1 MKKRKSLSKMMITL
15 QILLFSM
22 VGLFIALAG
31 VRYHRQALAD
41 ISAEKKL
48 LIQSQV
54 KEVEAR
60 MNADSLQLTEILRS
74 VLDNNGLWSANSDD
88 KYFNK
93 MELQRNMQDKALLY
107 RDMEMLFVYRPD
119 DFLLRNATSQTGE
132 ERLALRDFIEANA
145 SKLATTPAENRW
157 RLQKAGNKKYCF
169 LVYYYQNADIYVGTA
184 VSCASMYEKIDG
196 LFLEAEGGFTVRDE
210 SGEVFSSANEASEV
224 DGNVRFEGISAGGGL
239 LLDACFNVGY
249 LEIQK
254 QNIFVIMAMVGLVCI
269 MSLLIQ
275 NFILNKAVIRPVTE
289 LSETVKDAKEEVE
302 QIVIQENAE
311 TEEVFILQSTLNH
324 LFREV
329 ISARLQ
335 LYENRVQEQDMELRQ
350 LRAQLRP
357 HFYLNAIMTI
367 NSMTYQDRNADIRE
381 FLSCLSDHM
390 RYMFRITTGM
400 ARLEE
405 ELKHVENYVDMQ
417 EIKFPSSVLLM
428 TECPPELSRMEIPH
442 LILYTVVENAL
453 KYAMDL
459 SETLVLLI
467 HCESLKTEEFVGY
480 RVVIEDNGP
489 GFSQGTIQLYNGEAI
504 LQDDG
509 GRHIGLSNVKR
520 SLQLQ
525 YKRKDLLILS
535 NTAPKGARIEIRIPQ
550 ERKDEDDCTNRG

>member
-15 QILLFSM
+15 QISLFSL

-31 VRYHRQALAD
+31 VRYYRQALAD

-48 LIQSQV
+48 LIESQV
-54 KEVEAR
+54 KEIEAR
-60 MNADSLQLTEILRS
+60 MDTDSLQLTEILRS
-74 VLDNNGLWSANSDD
+74 ILDNNGLWSVNSDD
-88 KYFNK
+88 KYFDK
-93 MELQRNMQDKALLY
+93 MGLLRTMQDKALLY
-107 RDMEMLFVYRPD
+107 RDMELLFVYRPD
-119 DFLLRNATSQTGE
+119 DFLLRNVTSQTGE

-145 SKLATTPAENRW
+145 FGLTTTPAENRW
-157 RLQKAGNKKYCF
+157 LVQKVGDKVYCF

-184 VSCASMYEKIDG
+184 VNCASLFEKISG
-196 LFLEAEGGFTVRDE
+196 LFLESEGWFTVRDE
-210 SGEVFSSANEASEV
+210 NGGVFSLT
-224 DGNVRFEGISAGGGL
+224 DGVPETDGDVRFEGIPAGGGL
-239 LLDACFNVGY
+239 LLDACFKVGY

-254 QNIFVIMAMVGLVCI
+254 QNIFVIMVMVGLVCI
-269 MSLLIQ
+269 MSLLVQ

-289 LSETVKDAKEEVE
+289 LSEAVKNAKEEVE
-302 QIVIQENAE
+302 HIMIQENAG

-335 LYENRVQEQDMELRQ
+335 LYENRMQEQDMELRQ

-390 RYMFRITTGM
+390 RYMFRITAGM
-400 ARLEE
+400 VRLQE

-428 TECPPELSRMEIPH
+428 TECPPELSLMEIPH
-442 LILYTVVENAL
+442 LMLYTVVENAL

-467 HCESLKTEEFVGY
+467 HCEPLAAGDFTGY

-489 GFSQGTIQLYNGEAI
+489 GFSLETIQLYNGEEI
-504 LQDDG
+504 IEDDG

-535 NTAPKGARIEIRIPQ
+535 NASPRGACIEIRIPQ
-550 ERKDEDDCTNRG
+550 ERKDENDCTDCR

>member
-1 MKKRKSLSKMMITL
+1 
-15 QILLFSM
+15 
-22 VGLFIALAG
+22 
-31 VRYHRQALAD
+31 
-41 ISAEKKL
+41 
-48 LIQSQV
+48 
-54 KEVEAR
+54 
-60 MNADSLQLTEILRS
+60 
-74 VLDNNGLWSANSDD
+74 
-88 KYFNK
+88 
-93 MELQRNMQDKALLY
+93 
-107 RDMEMLFVYRPD
+107 
-119 DFLLRNATSQTGE
+119 
-132 ERLALRDFIEANA
+132 
-145 SKLATTPAENRW
+145 
-157 RLQKAGNKKYCF
+157 
-169 LVYYYQNADIYVGTA
+169 
-184 VSCASMYEKIDG
+184 
-196 LFLEAEGGFTVRDE
+196 
-210 SGEVFSSANEASEV
+210 
-224 DGNVRFEGISAGGGL
+224 
-239 LLDACFNVGY
+239 
-249 LEIQK
+249 
-254 QNIFVIMAMVGLVCI
+254 
-269 MSLLIQ
+269 
-275 NFILNKAVIRPVTE
+275 
-289 LSETVKDAKEEVE
+289 
-302 QIVIQENAE
+302 
-311 TEEVFILQSTLNH
+311 
-324 LFREV
+324 
-329 ISARLQ
+329 
-335 LYENRVQEQDMELRQ
+335 MELRQ

-400 ARLEE
+400 VRLED

-453 KYAMDL
+453 KHAMDL
-459 SETLVLLI
+459 SERLVLLI
-467 HCESLKTEEFVGY
+467 HCELLETEEFVGY

-489 GFSQGTIQLYNGEAI
+489 GFSQETIQLYNGEAI